1 MQAVPRS
8 RQPPPR
14 SRDGRE
20 RHVGKGT
27 CGTKTPVWAR
37 LLGANEHRS
46 ERRPAAMNYEGD
58 TIIP

>member
-1 MQAVPRS
+1 M
-8 RQPPPR
+8 
-14 SRDGRE
+14 GRE
-20 RHVGKGT
+20 GT

-37 LLGANEHRS
+37 LLGTNGFHS